1 MEWQMEE
8 HPLFG
13 CVLLFFGNEAL
24 LVIRAGEVDACVVNC
39 FLEERQ

>member
-13 CVLLFFGNEAL
+13 CALLLFGDEAL
-24 LVIRAGEVDACVVNC
+24 LVICAGEVGACIVNC